1 MSKKY
6 YDNLA
11 KIVFVWGVLS
21 SFVWGNFYI
30 GVEGGYLRSKSIY
43 IFEDKSG
50 KVTTDQQPS
59 WSKNIIGNGGVVNLT
74 LGTEHFFA
82 NGYVGL
88 RWGIFGGYG
97 LTQSKGHIGDLGNVD
112 VNLSTLSAGANLDIL
127 VNFYVQEHLT
137 TGLFIGAEYDFTL
150 LRPDRVVEIGEK
162 KASTAPKED
171 MMVGNKTHSS
181 NAVVRVGLS
190 TLIARHHRIELFT
203 KIPVWTQKHS
213 EHFILPDQYALPN
226 KQKDDRKYT
235 FKYEYLQALLSYKYV
250 F

>member
-1 MSKKY
+1 MSKRHY
-6 YDNLA
+6 GNLA
-11 KIVFVWGVLS
+11 KIIFVWGVLS

-50 KVTTDQQPS
+50 KTTTDQQPS
-59 WSKNIIGNGGVVNLT
+59 WSKSVVGNGGVVNLT

-82 NGYVGL
+82 NNYVGV

-97 LTQSKGHIGDLGNVD
+97 FTQSRGHISELGSVD
-112 VNLSTLSAGANLDIL
+112 VNLSILSAGANFDIL

-137 TGLFIGAEYDFTL
+137 SGLFIGAEYDFTL
-150 LRPDRVVEIGEK
+150 LRPDCVVEIGER
-162 KASTAPKED
+162 KAQTYPKED

-190 TLIARHHRIELFT
+190 TLIAKHHRIELLA
-203 KIPVWTQKHS
+203 KIPVWTQKYS
-213 EHFILPDQYALPN
+213 EHFILPDNQHVLN
-226 KQKDDRKYT
+226 GQRDNRKYT